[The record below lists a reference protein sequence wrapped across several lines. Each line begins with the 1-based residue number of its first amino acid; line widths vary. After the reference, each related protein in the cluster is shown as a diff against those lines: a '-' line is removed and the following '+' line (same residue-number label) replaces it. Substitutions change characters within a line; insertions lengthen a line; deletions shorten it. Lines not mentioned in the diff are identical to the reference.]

1 MGLKIG
7 KWIKKNVSFK
17 NVVKLASNTV
27 PGVGG
32 AIIGSLSQAHE
43 AKKAAKAEQNEMRK
57 QQKLYEA
64 EQKALEAGNLA
75 GSVIKSNASH
85 FANKVLKNA
94 YDGLDDGAKQ
104 AMGYVGKG
112 VAEYSISIWF
122 KENWKKIL
130 IGVGLLFGAIF
141 FYKRMNRSNYR
152 RRR

>member
-17 NVVKLASNTV
+17 NAVKLAGNFA

-32 AIIGSLSQAHE
+32 AVIGALSQAHE

-85 FANKVLKNA
+85 FANQVIKNG
-94 YDGLDDGAKQ
+94 YDGLNDGAKQ

-122 KENWKKIL
+122 KENWKKIA
-130 IGVGLLFGAIF
+130 IGAGVLVGSIVIIKKF
-141 FYKRMNRSNYR
+141 FTGKKPR
-152 RRR
+152 R